1 MDAKKMRVI
10 TGTARG
16 KRLLTLNGMD
26 VRPTPE
32 RVKEALFN
40 IIQFEV
46 EDRRMLDLF
55 AGSGQIGIEALSRGA
70 KEVVFVD
77 ASRQAVEIVGKNLR
91 ETGLQDRGI
100 VRNMDSIAFLT
111 QSIGKF
117 DLAFLDPPYLTGTLQ
132 RALPLVVQIMNAGG
146 TIICEHPSTEEL
158 PLQVGDFVQ
167 VRSYRYGKILLTL
180 YRHKDVMGR

>member
-1 MDAKKMRVI
+1 MEKS
-10 TGTARG
+10 
-16 KRLLTLNGMD
+16 KRLNPVFFLFLVKKGPFRHCSGKD
-26 VRPTPE
+26 VY
-32 RVKEALFN
+32 K
-40 IIQFEV
+40 
-46 EDRRMLDLF
+46 
-55 AGSGQIGIEALSRGA
+55 
-70 KEVVFVD
+70 
-77 ASRQAVEIVGKNLR
+77 RQ
-91 ETGLQDRGI
+91 